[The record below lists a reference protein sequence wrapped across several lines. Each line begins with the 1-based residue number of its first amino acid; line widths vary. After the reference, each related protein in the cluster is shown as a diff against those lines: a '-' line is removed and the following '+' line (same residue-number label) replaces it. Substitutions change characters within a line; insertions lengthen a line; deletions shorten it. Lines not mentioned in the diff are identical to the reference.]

1 MSLKNLPEDCRPRE
15 KLLAKGADSLTD
27 AELLAIFLRTGVAGM
42 NAIELAGYLL
52 KDFGSL
58 RGLMQANQTQFC
70 QRKGLGSAKYAQ
82 LQAVLELSKRH
93 LGETLSRDDGL
104 TSPSHTARY
113 LSAKLRDRP
122 REAFL
127 VLYLDNQH
135 RPIRDEI
142 LFEGTI
148 NAANVYPREVVK
160 RALDLGA
167 NAVILAHNHPSGI
180 AEPSTAD
187 RHITARIA
195 DALALVDIRLLD
207 HMVIGDGDV
216 VSFAERGWI

>member
-1 MSLKNLPEDCRPRE
+1 MSLKNMPEECRPRE
-15 KLLAKGADSLTD
+15 KLLARGPESLTNS
-27 AELLAIFLRTGVAGM
+27 ELLAIFLRTGVTGM
-42 NAIELAGYLL
+42 NAIELASYLL
-52 KDFGSL
+52 EDFGSL
-58 RGLMQANQTQFC
+58 RGLMQAELKQFSA
-70 QRKGLGSAKYAQ
+70 RKGLGSAKYAQ

-93 LGETLSRDDGL
+93 LGETLAREDALS
-104 TSPSHTARY
+104 SPSHTARY
-113 LSAKLRDRP
+113 LSSKLRDRP

-127 VLYLDNQH
+127 VLYLDNQN
-135 RPIRDEI
+135 RPIKDEI

-148 NAANVYPREVVK
+148 NSANVYPREVVK
-160 RALDLGA
+160 RCLDIGA

-180 AEPSTAD
+180 AEPSSAD
-187 RHITARIA
+187 RHITNRIG